1 MLTFLIILT
10 TLFADANQQYAEGNY
25 AEAAEMYE
33 QVLQENPQAEVYYN
47 LGNARFKQGELA
59 QAILAYERCLRLN
72 PRMKDARHNL
82 EFAESR
88 IKDNIRDTNT
98 FFLKKWYLTVRN
110 SLSESTWA
118 WMSVSCFILFLAG
131 MLLFALSRIVAVRKA
146 AFYLSLV
153 LLVVSALSLI
163 HTLGLHHRDTA
174 REEAVIT
181 QGIVNAK
188 SSPDRSGTDLFTVHE
203 GTKVTI
209 KETLGEWCRIHV
221 GNYDGWIRFSNAE
234 RI

>member
-1 MLTFLIILT
+1 MLTLFILLS
-10 TLFADANQQYAEGNY
+10 TLFADANQQYADGNY
-25 AEAAEMYE
+25 AEAASMYE
-33 QVLQENPQAEVYYN
+33 QVLQENPAAEVYYN

-118 WMSVSCFILFLAG
+118 WMSVSCFILFLHPSPVERFFR
-131 MLLFALSRIVAVRKA
+131 LVILVFRLF
-146 AFYLSLV
+146 LV
-153 LLVVSALSLI
+153 L
-163 HTLGLHHRDTA
+163 
-174 REEAVIT
+174 VI
-181 QGIVNAK
+181 
-188 SSPDRSGTDLFTVHE
+188 FTVY
-203 GTKVTI
+203 GMPVKMYN
-209 KETLGEWCRIHV
+209 IH
-221 GNYDGWIRFSNAE
+221 FP
-234 RI
+234 